1 MNTKV
6 YINDIDSILQKCRLN
21 VQQIQQ
27 QTKQMQKT
35 PFAMKQFKTMY
46 NQFLYR
52 KDMNKKYV
60 DETKKIKTVTVTNF
74 DDVYNENYEKWISL
88 KQKEQINLINHYYET
103 KQNLTNL
110 EKTIKLL
117 KENKLTSNKIIYDF
131 RNKRI
136 INIKL

>member
-6 YINDIDSILQKCRLN
+6 YVNDIDNLLQKCRPT
-21 VQQIQQ
+21 VQENQQ
-27 QTKQMQKT
+27 QHKQIQKT

-74 DDVYNENYEKWISL
+74 DDIYNENYEKWISL

-117 KENKLTSNKIIYDF
+117 KANKLTSNKIIYDF
-131 RNKRI
+131 RNQRI